1 MFESTFSSLLFVI
14 LKVICWAINR
24 LTQLFEVFSGL
35 TKVTY
40 RGEDTFLFDIFL
52 KNSAVNNIYWGMA
65 LIGIVLIFA
74 FAIFSA
80 ARKMFDLNNTNPM
93 STGQIVT
100 ETVKSLV
107 LIISMNLILTMAIT
121 GTDVLLRQIN
131 YMFTR
136 AEGLDRP
143 EVMEYTDE
151 QYSAMG
157 RALSTIANYGM
168 NPSYNSRYNVNDCFN
183 TIRPDLVY
191 LEEQHVFDY
200 NYQTSGVNSWQ
211 SALQEVANSAD
222 LRYELKSDVY
232 YENVVSAMEH
242 VLEIMKN
249 DASFRPLERFE
260 QYRTGNVNDIPLDRV
275 VFLVGTLD
283 AANNNYFN
291 KAPSFDDAL
300 RYPYYTGEKSL
311 YDTATTSSIDV
322 ISGDFNIGYS
332 RFDYLVS
339 YVLGIAIL
347 YNTFVILLNLVARMF
362 NILFLYIIAPPILAV
377 RPLDGGAKTKQWT
390 TAFIIQL
397 LGVFG
402 NIIVMRLLLIFI
414 PVIFDPTL
422 VLIQGNSM
430 LNYFGKAVIL
440 IAAYSVAKKA
450 GSLLSGIL
458 SDTAGMQSM
467 QAGEMTSVAQ
477 RSIMTARGMVGGAV
491 RSVGSTLARGA
502 SLAAAPLI
510 NTATKPIEQYKR
522 LGTGAGSNDIES
534 QARERLAIENKM
546 NELRGSG
553 KSGGSGGS
561 GQPGPLPGS
570 GSSLPGKSEISQ
582 GPSKASGSNNAKQSG
597 QSGSVPQPN
606 EQRQRGGSMR
616 LSKAPSLSDSD
627 KQSVKQPER
636 IDNNNNQPENRIERS
651 DNVSDMSSGQQQP
664 LQGRQRSVSESDIN
678 GFMKQ
683 SYRQYNNELNKS
695 SDKE

>member
-1 MFESTFSSLLFVI
+1 MFESTFSTLLFVI

-40 RGEDTFLFDIFL
+40 RGEDTFLFDVFL

-100 ETVKSLV
+100 ETVKSFV

-121 GTDVLLRQIN
+121 GTDVLLRQVN
-131 YMFTR
+131 YLFTR

-191 LEEQHVFDY
+191 LEQQHVFDY
-200 NYQTSGVNSWQ
+200 NYQTTGVNSWQ

-232 YENVVSAMEH
+232 YENVVAAMEH

-260 QYRTGNVNDIPLDRV
+260 QYYTGNVNDIPLDRV
-275 VFLVGTLD
+275 VFLVGTLG

-311 YDTATTSSIDV
+311 YDTETTSSIDV
-322 ISGDFNIGYS
+322 ISGDFNLNYS

-339 YVLGIAIL
+339 FVLGIAIL

-362 NILFLYIIAPPILAV
+362 NILFLYIIAPPVLAS

-422 VLIQGNSM
+422 VLIQGNAM

-450 GSLLSGIL
+450 GRLLSGIL

-467 QAGEMTSVAQ
+467 QAGEMSSVAQ
-477 RSIMTARGMVGGAV
+477 KSIYTARNAV
-491 RSVGSTLARGA
+491 RSAGA
-502 SLAAAPLI
+502 AVAGAAGFAAAPMI
-510 NTATKPIEQYKR
+510 NTVKKPFENYKK
-522 LGTGAGSNDIES
+522 LGAGAGSTDIES

-553 KSGGSGGS
+553 KQGGDGGP

-570 GSSLPGKSEISQ
+570 VAKQPGGSEIAQ
-582 GPSKASGSNNAKQSG
+582 GPPNGPGSNKAKQQG
-597 QSGSVPQPN
+597 QKDPLPQQN
-606 EQRQRGGSMR
+606 VQRPRGESMKAG
-616 LSKAPSLSDSD
+616 KAPSLSED
-627 KQSVKQPER
+627 KAQSV
-636 IDNNNNQPENRIERS
+636 NQPGSMRNIEGKDM
-651 DNVSDMSSGQQQP
+651 DNAPGGGQQPPQ
-664 LQGRQRSVSESDIN
+664 QKRRGSVPQKDISDY
-678 GFMKQ
+678 MRQ
-683 SYRQYNNELNKS
+683 SYRLYDNEVNKNS
-695 SDKE
+695 SKE

>member
-1 MFESTFSSLLFVI
+1 MFESTFSTLLFVI

-40 RGEDTFLFDIFL
+40 RGEETFLFDVFL

-80 ARKMFDLNNTNPM
+80 ARKMFDLNNKNPM

-100 ETVKSLV
+100 ETVKSFV
-107 LIISMNLILTMAIT
+107 LIISMNLILTLAIT

-131 YMFTR
+131 YLFTR

-143 EVMEYTDE
+143 QVMEYTDE

-191 LEEQHVFDY
+191 LEQQHIFDY
-200 NYQTSGVNSWQ
+200 NYQTTGVNSWQ

-232 YENVVSAMEH
+232 YETVVAAMEH

-260 QYRTGNVNDIPLDRV
+260 QYYTGNVNDIPLDRV
-275 VFLVGTLD
+275 VFLVGTLG

-311 YDTATTSSIDV
+311 YDTETTSSIDV
-322 ISGDFNIGYS
+322 ISGDFSLNYS

-339 YVLGIAIL
+339 FVLGIAIL

-362 NILFLYIIAPPILAV
+362 NILFLYIIAPPVLAS

-422 VLIQGNSM
+422 VLIQGNAM

-467 QAGEMTSVAQ
+467 QTGEMSSVAQ
-477 RSIMTARGMVGGAV
+477 RSIYTARNAV
-491 RSVGSTLARGA
+491 RSAGA
-502 SLAAAPLI
+502 AVAGAAGFAAAPML
-510 NTATKPIEQYKR
+510 NTMKKPFESYKN
-522 LGTGAGSNDIES
+522 LGKES
-534 QARERLAIENKM
+534 KRGQLAKRFRM
-546 NELRGSG
+546 QLPSDAQT
-553 KSGGSGGS
+553 GGSGGS
-561 GQPGPLPGS
+561 GGPGQPGSLPGNVAKQPGSSEIAQGPPNVPGS
-570 GSSLPGKSEISQ
+570 GNLQQQGQKDPLPQ
-582 GPSKASGSNNAKQSG
+582 QN
-597 QSGSVPQPN
+597 V
-606 EQRQRGGSMR
+606 QRPRAGSMNAG
-616 LSKAPSLSDSD
+616 KAPSLSDE
-627 KQSVKQPER
+627 KAQSV
-636 IDNNNNQPENRIERS
+636 NQPGSMRNVEGKDV
-651 DNVSDMSSGQQQP
+651 DNAPGGGQQLPGQQQRR
-664 LQGRQRSVSESDIN
+664 GSVPQKDISD
-678 GFMKQ
+678 FMRQ
-683 SYRQYNNELNKS
+683 SYRLYDNEVSKNS
-695 SDKE
+695 KE

>member
-1 MFESTFSSLLFVI
+1 MFESTFSTLLFVI

-40 RGEDTFLFDIFL
+40 RGEDTFLFDVFL

-100 ETVKSLV
+100 ETVKSFV

-121 GTDVLLRQIN
+121 GTDVLLRQVN
-131 YMFTR
+131 YLFTR

-191 LEEQHVFDY
+191 LEQQHVFDY
-200 NYQTSGVNSWQ
+200 NYQTTGVNSWQ

-232 YENVVSAMEH
+232 YENVVAAMEH

-260 QYRTGNVNDIPLDRV
+260 QYYTGNVNDIPLDRV

-311 YDTATTSSIDV
+311 YDTETTSSIDV
-322 ISGDFNIGYS
+322 ISGDFNLNYS

-339 YVLGIAIL
+339 FVLGIAIL

-362 NILFLYIIAPPILAV
+362 NILFLYIIAPPALAS

-422 VLIQGNSM
+422 VLIQGNAM

-467 QAGEMTSVAQ
+467 QAGEMSSVAQ
-477 RSIMTARGMVGGAV
+477 RSIYTARNAV
-491 RSVGSTLARGA
+491 RSAGA
-502 SLAAAPLI
+502 AVAGAASFAAAPMI
-510 NTATKPIEQYKR
+510 NTVKKPFENYKR
-522 LGTGAGSNDIES
+522 LGAGSGSNSIES
-534 QARERLAIENKM
+534 QARERLAVENKM
-546 NELRGSG
+546 NELRQSE
-553 KSGGSGGS
+553 KQGGPGGP
-561 GQPGPLPGS
+561 GQPVPLPGS
-570 GSSLPGKSEISQ
+570 VDKQPGKSEIAQSPPNVP
-582 GPSKASGSNNAKQSG
+582 GGSKAKQQG
-597 QSGSVPQPN
+597 QKDPLPQQN
-606 EQRQRGGSMR
+606 VQRPRAGSMNAG
-616 LSKAPSLSDSD
+616 KAPSLSDE
-627 KQSVKQPER
+627 KAQSV
-636 IDNNNNQPENRIERS
+636 NQPGSMRNVEGKDV
-651 DNVSDMSSGQQQP
+651 DNAPGGGQQLPGQQQRR
-664 LQGRQRSVSESDIN
+664 GSVPQKDISDY
-678 GFMKQ
+678 MRQ
-683 SYRQYNNELNKS
+683 SYRLYDNEVNKNS
-695 SDKE
+695 KE